1 MLQAVTRE
9 EQRWAQPEKFV
20 SCIWEKA
27 DRDEGDFSAS
37 GPSRPLKRHDHSP
50 RSPRTVSVPYRNL
63 PEWYV
68 TSTIVPALERD
79 IPLCDPEQEAEEMI
93 AGPSSSPS
101 CAHNPPSHLLVC
113 NPTSHRKSTPAGRDH
128 FLENGPSRLHSTHH
142 SFLHAIHL
150 QLAHHSPCRTTS
162 RKAAPHP
169 RWLDCVHSAE
179 RCPDWHRSWPHCI
192 STVRSHLD
200 PVIFSIRSTVP

>member
-1 MLQAVTRE
+1 MKGVPQQVAH
-9 EQRWAQPEKFV
+9 Q
-20 SCIWEKA
+20 
-27 DRDEGDFSAS
+27 
-37 GPSRPLKRHDHSP
+37 RPLKRHDHSP

-150 QLAHHSPCRTTS
+150 QLSHVELPPVKRRRNSLARLCPQRCSDLIGTAVGLTVYR
-162 RKAAPHP
+162 
-169 RWLDCVHSAE
+169 LCVL
-179 RCPDWHRSWPHCI
+179 I
-192 STVRSHLD
+192 
-200 PVIFSIRSTVP
+200 SIR